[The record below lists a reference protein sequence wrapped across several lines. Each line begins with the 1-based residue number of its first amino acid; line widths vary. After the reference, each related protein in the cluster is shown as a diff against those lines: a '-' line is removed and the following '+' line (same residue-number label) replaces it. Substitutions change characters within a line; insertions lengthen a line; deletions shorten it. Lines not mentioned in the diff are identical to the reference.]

1 MYVSYFTAS
10 PETAK
15 VNTQGRTIIR
25 DMSGSGSAG
34 SKQADAS
41 KCSANHGRIV
51 KSDETTI
58 TFQDGVVMKKGTME
72 ILHDPGKGG
81 S

>member
-1 MYVSYFTAS
+1 
-10 PETAK
+10 
-15 VNTQGRTIIR
+15 
-25 DMSGSGSAG
+25 MSGSGSAG

-72 ILHDPGKGG
+72 ILHDPGKGV